1 MNGEKFKNYMKN
13 NVIPLRKGGQKIK
26 NYEVICEI
34 LNSFLPLERKVII
47 LYLGLFGNRYHSD
60 FEMARLLNESKDD
73 IQKARGT
80 GLKKLRR
87 KINLISHL

>member
-1 MNGEKFKNYMKN
+1 MNNK
-13 NVIPLRKGGQKIK
+13 VIPLRKEQQKIK
-26 NYEVICEI
+26 NYEIICEI

-60 FEMARLLNESKDD
+60 LEMARLLNEPKDD
-73 IQKARGT
+73 IQEARAA
-80 GLKKLRR
+80 GLKKLRK

>member
-1 MNGEKFKNYMKN
+1 MIYKSK
-13 NVIPLRKGGQKIK
+13 VIPLIKGKQKIK

-34 LNSFLPLERKVII
+34 LNSFLPLEKKVLI
-47 LYLGLFGNRYHSD
+47 LHLGLFGNRYHSD

-73 IQKARGT
+73 IQKAMGT

>member
-1 MNGEKFKNYMKN
+1 MIDKSK
-13 NVIPLRKGGQKIK
+13 VIPLRKGQQKIK
-26 NYEVICEI
+26 NYEIICEI
-34 LNSFLPLERKVII
+34 LNSFLPLERKVLI
-47 LYLGLFGNRYHSD
+47 LYLGLFGNRYHDD